1 MDSMVEEE
9 ISVPMEK
16 VGLLKNTKFKTKLV
30 SNVKSCRLVWSSG
43 VVVQLL
49 KNTKYI
55 WSIC

>member
-16 VGLLKNTKFKTKLV
+16 VGLLKNTKSKTKLV